1 MTDRLT
7 AAQAA
12 LNAGQTDEAIAHLI
26 AAVTEDPARPAPV
39 YRILA
44 AKLYGAARYAEGD
57 TFAAQGLARYP
68 RDYDLLNTR
77 GVLLRKLKRQ
87 TEAVALLEQAIK
99 LDGKR
104 LSAHQNLGNIL
115 LDLNQG
121 QRAEAVF
128 ARLVRIDPR
137 NAEYQRQLGRALLK
151 QGKADLAI
159 SRFRQATSVRRDYI
173 DAWLDLI
180 GTLNEELRMPEAL
193 DTLDKAVAANPGEQ
207 RLLEAKSM
215 VLRRSGDGAAAE
227 AFLMSLLPANPNA
240 AWLFYQLGLIIAD
253 RDRDQGNAYLQKAA
267 ALDPNKLDHAVA
279 YIESL
284 ERTRTG
290 DEGANIEQAYRL
302 ALPLLPRSLEFS
314 ETATK
319 VLSEVFIRVCDYD
332 ALDQVGDFRTLG
344 RSWAQNGRHT
354 ALLKQI
360 ARVKTDA
367 DRLELMEQHRIWGRQ
382 IEAAAA
388 RRKIKRPPPRPP
400 GGKIRLGFMSSDLR
414 QHPVGY
420 FAMPLFEYLDN
431 DRFEVFVYSYF
442 TGQEDDAQRYITD
455 RIAGYRWWPDI
466 GIGDA
471 AERIAADQLDML
483 IDLGGSTHMNK
494 LEVMAYKPARRQA
507 SWLGYPHSAG
517 LSNIDYFICDAHTLP
532 TRPELLIEKPLLM
545 PRTWIALG
553 TRFFQNLV
561 PIAEAPELK
570 NGFITYGTAN
580 NPHKYTREMLRAWA
594 RVVAATPNSRFAFI
608 RPEGGGATFRDNIAR
623 EFAAEGVSADRLVF
637 HAIRGNHLP
646 FYNEVDITLDTFP
659 LTGGTTTTEALW
671 MGVPVVSLVGPAF
684 YERLSQSILINSGAP
699 ELATTDPDAFLK
711 IAVDLAGDRERRL
724 TLRRT
729 LRDNMRNGPLGQREQ
744 FARDFYDMI
753 AKALAG

>member
-1 MTDRLT
+1 MTDRLA

-12 LNAGQTDEAIAHLI
+12 LNAGQRSEAIDHLI
-26 AAVTEDPARPAPV
+26 AAVNEDPARPANV
-39 YRILA
+39 YRVLVTQLYNAERNAEGEAFA
-44 AKLYGAARYAEGD
+44 AKGIE
-57 TFAAQGLARYP
+57 RYP
-68 RDYDLLNTR
+68 RDYDLLNIR
-77 GVLLRKLKRQ
+77 GVLLRKLRRQ
-87 TEAVALLEQAIK
+87 AEAAPIFEQAIK
-99 LDGKR
+99 VDGKR
-104 LSAHQNLGNIL
+104 LPAQQNLGNVL

-128 ARLVRIDPR
+128 SKLARLEPR
-137 NAEYQRQLGRALLK
+137 NAEFQRQLGRALLK
-151 QGKADLAI
+151 QGKAEQAI
-159 SRFRQATSVRRDYI
+159 SRFRTATSVRRDDI
-173 DAWLDLI
+173 DAWLDLS
-180 GTLNEELRMPEAL
+180 GTLAEELRAREALEAL
-193 DTLDKAVAANPGEQ
+193 DKALAAVPGEQ
-207 RLLEAKSM
+207 RLLEGKAM
-215 VLRRSGDGAAAE
+215 LLRRSGDRAGAE
-227 AFLMSLLPANPNA
+227 AFLQSLLPANPNA
-240 AWLFYQLGLIIAD
+240 AWLYHHLGISVAD
-253 RDRDQGNAYLQKAA
+253 RDRAQGNVYLERAA
-267 ALDPNKLDHAVA
+267 SLDPGKLDYAIA

-290 DEGANIEQAYRL
+290 DEGDNIERAYHM
-302 ALPLLPRSLEFS
+302 ALKLLPRSPEFS
-314 ETATK
+314 DAATK
-319 VLSEVFIRVCDYD
+319 IMSEVFIRVCDYD
-332 ALDQVGDFRTLG
+332 ALDKVGEFRTLG
-344 RSWAQNGRHT
+344 RAWAQNGRHT

-367 DRLELMEQHRIWGRQ
+367 DREELLEQHRIWGRMT
-382 IEAAAA
+382 ETAAA
-388 RRKIKRPPPRPP
+388 RRTIKRPPPRPT

-431 DRFEVFVYSYF
+431 ERFEVFVYSYY
-442 TGQEDDAQRYITD
+442 TGKEDDAQRYITD
-455 RIAGYRWWPDI
+455 RISGYRWWPDI
-466 GIGDA
+466 GVGDA

-483 IDLGGSTHMNK
+483 IELGGSTHMNK

-517 LSNIDYFICDAHTLP
+517 LSNIDYFICDANTLP

-553 TRFFQNLV
+553 TRFFENLV
-561 PIAEAPELK
+561 PITEAPELK

-608 RPEGGGATFRDNIAR
+608 RPEGGGATFRANIAK

-646 FYNEVDITLDTFP
+646 YYNEVDITLDTFP

-684 YERLSQSILINSGAP
+684 FERLSYSILINSGTP
-699 ELATTDPDAFLK
+699 DLATTDPDQFLK

-724 TLRRT
+724 TLRQT

-753 AKALAG
+753 YKAIRS